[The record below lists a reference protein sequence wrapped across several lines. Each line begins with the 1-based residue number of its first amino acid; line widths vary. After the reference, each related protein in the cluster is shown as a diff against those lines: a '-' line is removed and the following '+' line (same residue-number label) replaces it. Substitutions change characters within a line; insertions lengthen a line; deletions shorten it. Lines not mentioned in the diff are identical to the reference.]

1 MAPSLSINNKI
12 GKETMGTLGEK
23 LGHIVIPLAT
33 PFKEGSQ
40 DVNYDAAAKLADHV
54 ITEEKCDSLIVG
66 GTSGEF
72 NALSLEE
79 RLELFRVVKEAVAGR
94 VPLVAG
100 ACSDA
105 TREAMALAQAA
116 EEMEFD
122 AVMALGPCYCKPT
135 QEGAYLH
142 FAAIA
147 GSTQLPVM
155 LYNIPIFTGL
165 NVERETVERLAA
177 DFSNVVGIK
186 DEAGINPTQM
196 SDFTHGTP
204 DDFTIYNGDDI
215 MVLCGLAQGAA
226 GVVSGGSIIIGKL
239 MRKMINAFLAGDV
252 DGARKI
258 HMDLDPLFKAFGS
271 NGRLNPIPLWKAAIN
286 LCGLEVG
293 PPRLPLAPATEE
305 ETGIMRNHLERLGL
319 L

>member
-1 MAPSLSINNKI
+1 
-12 GKETMGTLGEK
+12 MGALGEK

-40 DVNYDAAAKLADHV
+40 DVNYDAAAKLTDHV
-54 ITEEKCDSLIVG
+54 IAEKKCDSLIVG

-72 NALSLEE
+72 NTMSLDE
-79 RLELFRVVKEAVAGR
+79 RLELFRVVKDAAGGR

-100 ACSDA
+100 ACSDS
-105 TREAMALAQAA
+105 TREVVRLAQEA
-116 EEMEFD
+116 EKMGFD

-135 QEGAYLH
+135 QEGGYLH
-142 FAAIA
+142 FAEVAKA
-147 GSTQLPVM
+147 TSLPVM
-155 LYNIPIFTGL
+155 LYNIPIFMGFNL
-165 NVERETVERLAA
+165 EKETLGRLAA
-177 DFSNVVGIK
+177 DFENIIAIK

-196 SDFTHGTP
+196 SDFTHVTP

-226 GVVSGGSIIIGKL
+226 GVVSGGSIIIGKQ
-239 MRKMINAFLAGDV
+239 MREMINKFVSGDV
-252 DGARKI
+252 AGARTI
-258 HMDLDPLFKAFGS
+258 HMELDQLFKAFGS

-305 ETGIMRNHLERLGL
+305 EIGLMRSHLERLGVL
-319 L
+319 